1 MNTADII
8 KALEESGDYR
18 VLRRLKPRDVFE
30 TVAPGQELKIG
41 VLIDLETTGLD
52 TTSDEVIE
60 LGLVKF
66 AYLADDRVAHVVDTL
81 GAFNE
86 PTKPIPSEVTELT
99 GITTAMVAGHRID
112 PKTVTEFISDAKIV
126 IAHNAAFD
134 RPIAER
140 YWPQFKDMA
149 WGCSANQIE
158 WRKEDFEG
166 SRLAYL
172 LAKTGMFHDAHRAVD
187 DCRALLEI
195 LAAPLPKSQKPA
207 LAALLH
213 QARRKTVR
221 IWAEY
226 APFELKDEL
235 KKRRYRWSDGS
246 DGRPKAWYVDVD
258 EADEGSEI
266 AYLCKEIYCRE
277 VELRTQSVT
286 ALKRF
291 SNRN

>member
-1 MNTADII
+1 MI
-8 KALEESGDYR
+8 KTLEESGDYR
-18 VLRRLKPRDVFE
+18 VLRRLKPRNVFE
-30 TVAPGQELKIG
+30 AAASGQELRIG

-66 AYLADDRVAHVVDTL
+66 AYLSDDRVAHVVDTL

-86 PTKPIPSEVTELT
+86 PTTPIPPEVTELT
-99 GITTAMVAGHRID
+99 GITAAMVAGHRID
-112 PKTVTEFISDAKIV
+112 PKAVTEFISDAVIV

-140 YWPQFKDMA
+140 YWPECKDMA
-149 WGCSANQIE
+149 WACSANQIE
-158 WRKEDFEG
+158 WRKEGFEG

-172 LAKTGMFHDAHRAVD
+172 LSKTGYFHDVHRAVD
-187 DCRALLEI
+187 DCLALLEV
-195 LAAPLPKSQKPA
+195 LAAPLPKSQRPA

-226 APFELKDEL
+226 APYELKDEL

-246 DGRPKAWYVDVD
+246 DGRPRAWYVDVD
-258 EADEGSEI
+258 EGNQESEI
-266 AYLCKEIYCRE
+266 IYLCKEIYRRN

-286 ALKRF
+286 ALTRF
-291 SNRN
+291 SNRS

>member
-1 MNTADII
+1 MNTADMI
-8 KALEESGDYR
+8 KTLEVSGDYR
-18 VLRRLKPRDVFE
+18 ILRRLKPRDVFE
-30 TVAPGQELKIG
+30 KTAPGQELRIG

-86 PTKPIPSEVTELT
+86 PIKPIPSEVTELT
-99 GITTAMVAGHRID
+99 GIMAAMVAGHRID
-112 PKTVTEFISDAKIV
+112 PKAVAEFISDAKIV

-140 YWPQFKDMA
+140 YWSQFKEMA
-149 WGCSANQIE
+149 WACSANQIE
-158 WRKEDFEG
+158 WRKEGFEG

-172 LAKTGMFHDAHRAVD
+172 LAKTGYFHEAHRAAD

-246 DGRPKAWYVDVD
+246 DGRPKAWYVDI
-258 EADEGSEI
+258 DEGDEGNEI
-266 AYLCKEIYCRE
+266 AYLCKEIYGRE

-286 ALKRF
+286 ALTRF

>member
-1 MNTADII
+1 MI
-8 KALEESGDYR
+8 KTLEESGDYR
-18 VLRRLKPRDVFE
+18 ILRRLKLRDVFE

-66 AYLADDRVAHVVDTL
+66 AYLADDRIAHVVDTL
-81 GAFNE
+81 SAFNE
-86 PTKPIPSEVTELT
+86 PTKPIPPEVTELT
-99 GITTAMVAGHRID
+99 GITAAMVAGHRID

-140 YWPQFKDMA
+140 YWPQFKEMA

-158 WRKEDFEG
+158 WRKEGFEG

-172 LAKTGMFHDAHRAVD
+172 LAKTGMFHDAHQAVD
-187 DCRALLEI
+187 DCRALLEV
-195 LAAPLPKSQKPA
+195 LAAPLPKSQRPA

-221 IWAEY
+221 ICVKSHPTAT
-226 APFELKDEL
+226 PF
-235 KKRRYRWSDGS
+235 R
-246 DGRPKAWYVDVD
+246 V
-258 EADEGSEI
+258 
-266 AYLCKEIYCRE
+266 
-277 VELRTQSVT
+277 Q
-286 ALKRF
+286 
-291 SNRN
+291 